1 MDPMAEP
8 TRKARRAQQRTASLV
23 TPEPPYQHAT
33 RAAYDIVAVD
43 YAELLETELAAKP
56 LDRALLAVFA
66 ELLQAAGNGPVA
78 DLGCGP
84 GRVTAHLHSLGLNAF
99 GIDLSPGMVAEAR
112 RRHPHLHFDEGPMTD
127 LDLTDGALGGIVAWY
142 SIIHTP
148 PDLLPVIFAEFHR
161 VLAPG
166 GHLLAAFQAG
176 DERVHLEHA
185 YGHAI
190 SLDAYRLSPAQVTHQ
205 LSQAGLPVYA
215 SALREPQEA
224 EKTQQAYLLARKTKT
239 S

>member
-1 MDPMAEP
+1 MTEP
-8 TRKARRAQQRTASLV
+8 LTV
-23 TPEPPYQHAT
+23 PEPPHQRAT

-56 LDRALLAVFA
+56 LDCALIAVFA

-84 GRVTAHLHSLGLNAF
+84 GRITAHLHSLGLNAF
-99 GIDLSPGMVAEAR
+99 GIDLSPAMVAEAR
-112 RRHPHLHFDEGPMTD
+112 RRNPHLHFDEGSMTD

-148 PDLLPVIFAEFHR
+148 PDLLPVSFAEFHR

-176 DERVHLEHA
+176 DGRVHLEHA

-190 SLDAYRLSPAQVTHQ
+190 SVDAYRLSPDQVTKL
-205 LSQAGLPVYA
+205 LSQAGLPVHA
-215 SALREPQEA
+215 TVLRDPQEA
-224 EKTQQAYLLARKTKT
+224 EKTQQAYLLARKAKT